1 MTTSAIPAAPQSGP
15 PSRPNLQEII
25 GYVRRFIPFA
35 SAFAAGGK
43 SGRGQWVTVQF
54 GTANVDVSVS
64 IALGHIPTGYIPV
77 GQNKSGS
84 VYDGSNARADWTASK
99 IVLRCDDLSAKVN
112 LWVF

>member
-1 MTTSAIPAAPQSGP
+1 M
-15 PSRPNLQEII
+15 
-25 GYVRRFIPFA
+25 
-35 SAFAAGGK
+35 
-43 SGRGQWVTVQF
+43 TVQF